1 MDNKINMEEYLK
13 LANMPPTATV
23 IIKQEKK
30 NVGTKLKHWWKKLK
44 DKTTF
49 KDVFL
54 WLSIVLNI
62 ELIIAVFSIL
72 AILA

>member
-1 MDNKINMEEYLK
+1 MENKQFTMEEYLK

-23 IIKQEKK
+23 IIKQESKK
-30 NVGTKLKHWWKKLK
+30 KHWWKKLK

-54 WLSIVLNI
+54 WLSIILNI
-62 ELIIAVFSIL
+62 ELIIAVFRIL
-72 AILA
+72 TILI

>member
-1 MDNKINMEEYLK
+1 MENKQFSMEEYLK

-23 IIKQEKK
+23 IIKQES
-30 NVGTKLKHWWKKLK
+30 KLKHWWRKLK

-54 WLSIVLNI
+54 WLSIILNI
-62 ELIIAVFSIL
+62 ELIIAVFRIL
-72 AILA
+72 AILV

>member
-1 MDNKINMEEYLK
+1 MENKQFSMEEYLK

-23 IIKQEKK
+23 IIKQES
-30 NVGTKLKHWWKKLK
+30 KLKHWWKKIK

-54 WLSIVLNI
+54 WLSVFLNI
-62 ELIIAVFSIL
+62 ELVFAIFRIIAVL
-72 AILA
+72 A

>member
-1 MDNKINMEEYLK
+1 MENKQFSMEEYLK

-23 IIKQEKK
+23 IIKQE
-30 NVGTKLKHWWKKLK
+30 TKLKHWWKKIK

-54 WLSIVLNI
+54 WLSIILNI
-62 ELIIAVFSIL
+62 ELIIAVFRIL
-72 AILA
+72 TILI

>member
-1 MDNKINMEEYLK
+1 MENKQFSMEEYLK

-23 IIKQEKK
+23 IIKQESKF
-30 NVGTKLKHWWKKLK
+30 KHWWKKLK
-44 DKTTF
+44 EKTTF

-62 ELIIAVFSIL
+62 ELIIAVFRIL
-72 AILA
+72 AILI